1 MGCPDETKASLSPPH
16 NGAGGGDGGGPRIIL
31 GAWWKTAFPFVCMFQ
46 HKCNKHPHE
55 PINNRQGSLS
65 SSWGDN
71 FREPEK
77 ITVVGEEEAEL
88 DANTPNSN
96 PGGYY
101 MNDDM

>member
-1 MGCPDETKASLSPPH
+1 MLQ
-16 NGAGGGDGGGPRIIL
+16 R
-31 GAWWKTAFPFVCMFQ
+31 
-46 HKCNKHPHE
+46 KCNKHLHE

-71 FREPEK
+71 FRGSEK
-77 ITVVGEEEAEL
+77 MTEEGELEAEL